1 MSEPVATINVSLS
14 KDRIEDA
21 VQRAVEDIK
30 AEMLAEEMEPK
41 FCEFCNH
48 TILDMKDSIQLTD
61 RRDGS
66 VKNFHSDCF
75 MSAIKRTAFGCFNI
89 ITYNNEPET
98 L

>member
-14 KDRIEDA
+14 QEQIEA
-21 VQRAVEDIK
+21 TIQRAIEDIK

-48 TILDMKDSIQLTD
+48 TILDMKDSLQLTD

-66 VKNFHSDCF
+66 IKNFHSECF
-75 MSAIKRTAFGCFNI
+75 MNAIKRTAFGTFNVL
-89 ITYNNEPET
+89 TYNNEPEI